1 MGSERRG
8 KTGADFLLMVA
19 SAIIVIAGL
28 RAAGPLIL
36 PLLSST
42 FLALICLPLLHALQ
56 ARRVP
61 NLIAVTLTILVAL
74 GILFGV
80 AFMIG
85 GSVKTFSD
93 EVPVYKER
101 LEAMSDDLLEELADR
116 GINVSDSV
124 TSDIINP
131 GAILDIAAG
140 TLRGAAAVLS
150 RLFLGFLTIIFILF
164 EAGGFPAKLEAALG
178 KREGSERFE
187 KIRDEIKKYLAIKTL
202 VSLATGITIAAGMSI
217 IGLDY
222 PLLWGTLAFLL
233 NYIPNL
239 GSIIAG
245 LPPTL
250 LAVVQLGPG
259 YALAVAL
266 VFVGVNVTFGN
277 FVEPYFMGRRLGLST
292 LVVFIS
298 LVFWG
303 WVWGP
308 VGMLLSVPLT
318 MIVKIML
325 ENTSD
330 LRWVGVLLGPSP
342 STRSIRE
349 NPGKKRPP
357 S

>member
-1 MGSERRG
+1 MGSQKQG
-8 KTGADFLLMVA
+8 DSGANFLLIAA
-19 SAIIVIAGL
+19 SVIVLIAGL
-28 RAAGPLIL
+28 RAAAPLIL
-36 PLLSST
+36 PILSST
-42 FLALICLPLLHALQ
+42 FLALICLPLLRWMQL
-56 ARRVP
+56 RRFP
-61 NLIAVTLTILVAL
+61 TPIAVLLTILVAL
-74 GILFGV
+74 SILGGV
-80 AFMIG
+80 AIMIG
-85 GSVKTFSD
+85 GSVKSFSA
-93 EVPVYKER
+93 EVPLYKES
-101 LEAMSDDLLEELADR
+101 LETISDNLLANLAERGFDL
-116 GINVSDSV
+116 SDSL
-124 TSDIINP
+124 TTDAINP
-131 GAILDIAAG
+131 GAVLDIAAG

-150 RLFLGFLTIIFILF
+150 RVFLGFLTIIFILF
-164 EAGGFPAKLEAALG
+164 EAGGFPAKIEAAFG

-187 KIRDEIKKYLAIKTL
+187 KIRQEIQNYLAIKTL
-202 VSLATGITIAAGMSI
+202 VSLATGSTIAAGMAI

-266 VFVGVNVTFGN
+266 VFISVNVTFGN

-292 LVVFIS
+292 LVVFMS

-325 ENTSD
+325 ENTTD
-330 LRWVGVLLGPSP
+330 LKWIAVLLGPSP
-342 STRSIRE
+342 RSDIR
-349 NPGKKRPP
+349 
-357 S
+357 